1 MVVTIRTIKATAVV
15 DINSTEQVVVA
26 AAAEVVTSKTET
38 ITVDLAAVDMD
49 NSRPTDNNTI
59 PIARTTTVNSD
70 SITMGIKATT
80 IDKII
85 SNNSKTEVLVEMEV
99 VVLLVAA
106 AEVVKVPEAAIG
118 VNF

>member
-1 MVVTIRTIKATAVV
+1 MMVVTIRTIKATAVV
-15 DINSTEQVVVA
+15 DINNTEQVVVA
-26 AAAEVVTSKTET
+26 AEAVTSKTET
-38 ITVDLAAVDMD
+38 ITVDLAAVDMG
-49 NSRPTDNNTI
+49 NNRPTDSSTI
-59 PIARTTTVNSD
+59 PTDRTSTVNSD

-85 SNNSKTEVLVEMEV
+85 SNNSRTEDLVGMEV

-106 AEVVKVPEAAIG
+106 AEVVEVPEAAIG

>member
-1 MVVTIRTIKATAVV
+1 MMVDTIRTIKATAVV

-26 AAAEVVTSKTET
+26 AAEAVISKTAT

-49 NSRPTDNNTI
+49 NNHPTDSNTI
-59 PIARTTTVNSD
+59 PIDRTTTVNSD

-85 SNNSKTEVLVEMEV
+85 SNNSKTEDMVEMEV
-99 VVLLVAA
+99 VVLRVAA
-106 AEVVKVPEAAIG
+106 AEVVEVPVAAIG